1 MDKFKSQY
9 EDEYNNLIDALNDE
23 ISESPRK
30 NEPRFNNE
38 KSLTGGFTTDF
49 DNNDYDYIHEMIR

>member
-1 MDKFKSQY
+1 LDKFKSQY
-9 EDEYNNLIDALNDE
+9 EDEYNKLIDALNDE

-38 KSLTGGFTTDF
+38 KSSIGEFTTDF
-49 DNNDYDYIHEMIR
+49 DNNDYDYIREVIR